1 MHKAKQPRLLVAL
14 IPVLF
19 LIFLLIVNV
28 IIFKD
33 DATGGA
39 NQIALLTSAFVTG
52 LIGIFHLKVTYQHIE
67 ERIIQSITTSL
78 SALTILFVVGTL
90 IGIWILCGT
99 VPAMIFYG
107 LKLISPAVFLPVA
120 CIICSIVSLATGSSW
135 STTGTVGIAL
145 IGIGQTLGLPAG
157 AVAGAV
163 ISGSYFGDKMSPLSD
178 TTNLAPAIAG
188 VNLFD
193 HIRHMI
199 YTTGPAIILAII
211 GFTILGFTYE
221 THSMNTETVDLMLKT
236 LETKFDIS
244 IWLFIPPIIVLALVR
259 KKVAALP
266 AITIGVFAGIATALI
281 FQRDMMSELLN
292 GATTVKAYYT
302 LITKVTYE
310 GFTIDTGNTTINSL
324 LNRGGMSGMLSTVW
338 LIFSAMVFGGTLD
351 ATGMLTKISSAIL
364 KMVRGTGSLIG
375 ATLGSCIVLNATA
388 SDQYLAIVVPGKM
401 FQDAY
406 DKYGLDPRNLSRALE
421 DAGTVTS
428 VLIPWNSGG
437 AYNAATLGVPTLTY
451 LPYCFFNILSP
462 IISLFLAT
470 MNWTILKKIE
480 EVEQP

>member
-1 MHKAKQPRLLVAL
+1 MQRAKKPGLLVSL
-14 IPVLF
+14 IPVLV
-19 LIFLLIVNV
+19 LILLLVVNV

-39 NQIALLTSAFVTG
+39 NQIALLTAAFITS
-52 LIGIFHLKVTYQHIE
+52 LIGIFHLKISFEFIE
-67 ERIIQSITTSL
+67 EKIINSITTSL
-78 SALTILFVVGTL
+78 SALIILFVVGTL

-99 VPAMIFYG
+99 VPAMIYFG
-107 LKLISPAVFLPVA
+107 LKLINPAVFLPVA
-120 CIICSIVSLATGSSW
+120 CIICAIVSLATGSSW

-145 IGIGQTLGLPAG
+145 IGIGETLGLPSG

-178 TTNLAPAIAG
+178 TTNLAPAVAG

-199 YTTGPAIILAII
+199 YTSGPAIVISVIL
-211 GFTILGFTYE
+211 FTVLGLTYE
-221 THSMNTETVDLMLKT
+221 TRSLDTHTVDLMLKT
-236 LETKFDIS
+236 IEEKFNIS
-244 IWLFIPPIIVLALVR
+244 FWMFIPPVVVLALVR
-259 KKVAALP
+259 KKVTALP
-266 AITIGVFAGIATALI
+266 AITIGVFIGIITALI
-281 FQRDMMSELLN
+281 FQRDMMSELLG
-292 GATTVKAYYT
+292 GATDIKSLYT
-302 LITKVTYE
+302 LITRVTYE
-310 GFTIDTGNTTINSL
+310 GFVIDTGHETINSL

-338 LIFSAMVFGGTLD
+338 LIFSAMVFGGTLE
-351 ATGMLTKISSAIL
+351 ATGMLEKISLTIL
-364 KMVRGTGSLIG
+364 KLVRGTGSLIG
-375 ATLGSCIVLNATA
+375 ATLGSCLVLNATA

-406 DKYGLDPRNLSRALE
+406 DKYGLDRRNLSRALE

-437 AYNAATLGVPTLTY
+437 AYNAATLGVPTLSY

-462 IISLFLAT
+462 VVSLFLAT
-470 MNWTILKKIE
+470 MNWTILKK
-480 EVEQP
+480 VEDSKEA

>member
-1 MHKAKQPRLLVAL
+1 MHKAKQPKLLVAL

-52 LIGIFHLKVTYQHIE
+52 LIGIFYLKVTYQHIE